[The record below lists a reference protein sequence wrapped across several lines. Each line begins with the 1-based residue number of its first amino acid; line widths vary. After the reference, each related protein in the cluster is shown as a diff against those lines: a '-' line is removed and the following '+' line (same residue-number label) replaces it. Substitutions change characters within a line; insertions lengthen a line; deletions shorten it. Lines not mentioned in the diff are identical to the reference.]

1 MASFVVCLV
10 EPTVT
15 RISAED
21 DGLLP
26 NATGMGDEDVS
37 KPENG
42 APQDN
47 GLKEDAP
54 EHGRDSVNEVKAEQ
68 KNEPCSSSSSESD
81 LQVVY
86 DIHATSQVKL
96 GAVCLDL
103 EFDPQTHEKLL
114 GMGWR
119 GASVTKCLID
129 KHEGLSSLVPR

>member
-1 MASFVVCLV
+1 MWTVCEGNV
-10 EPTVT
+10 HQSSSYPT
-15 RISAED
+15 
-21 DGLLP
+21 
-26 NATGMGDEDVS
+26 
-37 KPENG
+37 
-42 APQDN
+42 PQDN

-119 GASVTKCLID
+119 GASAAKSADFVIMITAVWI
-129 KHEGLSSLVPR
+129 PAPT